1 MALRFQSTLRR
12 GTAICGLGVTL
23 GMLLLVGGCETKGFI
38 DPTEMGR
45 YNPDP
50 LVVPIV
56 SQIDPAIEEADN
68 QWARATEP
76 TAEDLKAS
84 NADYHIS
91 RNDLLNITLSDI
103 NGPNTE
109 TVKQARVSESGNI
122 SLPYLDQPVHTEG
135 LTEIQLEQAI
145 IEAYRTANL
154 IQHAQVSVTVIEAR
168 GRAFNILGA
177 VTQPGEYGIVESDFR
192 LLNALVLGR
201 NVISP
206 FVDYIYVVRK
216 PEEPVSTQPAEPSTA
231 SPGVPATS
239 PTSSPSTGPSSDEL
253 APKSDAGGAPDAV
266 AANTPAQVNP
276 AGEQRV
282 VRLAAGT
289 ESPSR
294 ATVPQDRVMLAQAN
308 QGAAQAPFDGFRD
321 PAPDQ
326 RERIIRIPY
335 DALRRGELRYNIP
348 IRPHDVIYVADP
360 IAGFYYVGGHV
371 TRPGAYTFSGQKVTL
386 KNAIVAASMLDG
398 LAIPQRTEIVR
409 RIRPDAEITVRVD
422 LDKIFSG
429 LQPDIYLK
437 PDDEIH
443 VGTNAIAPFIAA
455 ARGAF
460 RLTYGFGFLYDRNFA
475 YSSALQGL

>member
-1 MALRFQSTLRR
+1 MALRFFITPGRL
-12 GTAICGLGVTL
+12 TAIWGLGVAL
-23 GMLLLVGGCETKGFI
+23 GMLMLVGGCETKGFI

-76 TAEDLKAS
+76 TGDDLKAAT
-84 NADYHIS
+84 ADYHIS

-109 TVKQARVSESGNI
+109 TVKQARVTESGNI
-122 SLPYLDQPVHTEG
+122 SLPYLDQPVHAEG

-145 IEAYRTANL
+145 IEGYRAANL

-168 GRAFNILGA
+168 GRAFSIWGA

-192 LLNALVLGR
+192 LMNALVLGR

-216 PEEPVSTQPAEPSTA
+216 PEEPTTTQPSGAPNTGSV
-231 SPGVPATS
+231 PGTTS
-239 PTSSPSTGPSSDEL
+239 PASSPSTGPSSDEL
-253 APKSDAGGAPDAV
+253 APKSDAGGTPDTV
-266 AANTPAQVNP
+266 AANTPAQINP
-276 AGEQRV
+276 PQEQHV
-282 VRLAAGT
+282 VRLAAGSD
-289 ESPSR
+289 SPAPGASDPQGR
-294 ATVPQDRVMLAQAN
+294 AILAQAN
-308 QGAAQAPFDGFRD
+308 QNPSPTFDGFHD
-321 PAPDQ
+321 PAPEQ

-348 IRPHDVIYVADP
+348 IHPHDVIYVADP

-398 LAIPQRTEIVR
+398 LAIPQRTEIIR
-409 RIRPDAEITVRVD
+409 RIRPDAEVIVRVD

-443 VGTNAIAPFIAA
+443 VGTNAMAPFIAA

>member
-1 MALRFQSTLRR
+1 LIF
-12 GTAICGLGVTL
+12 
-23 GMLLLVGGCETKGFI
+23 VGGCETKGFI

-56 SQIDPAIEEADN
+56 SQIDPALEEADN

-76 TAEDLKAS
+76 TPDDLKPS
-84 NADYHIS
+84 TSDYRIS
-91 RNDLLNITLSDI
+91 RNDLINLTLSDI

-109 TVKQARVSESGNI
+109 TVKQARVTESGNI
-122 SLPYLDQPVHTEG
+122 SLPYLDQPVHAEG

-145 IEAYRTANL
+145 IEAYRAANL

-168 GRAFNILGA
+168 GRAFSIWGSI
-177 VTQPGEYGIVESDFR
+177 TQPGEYGIVESDFR
-192 LLNALVLGR
+192 LMNALVLGR
-201 NVISP
+201 NVTSP

-216 PEEPVSTQPAEPSTA
+216 PEEPASTQPTA
-231 SPGVPATS
+231 MPNSGSAPRTTS
-239 PTSSPSTGPSSDEL
+239 PASSPSTGPSSDEL
-253 APKSDAGGAPDAV
+253 APKSDAGGGSDAV
-266 AANTPAQVNP
+266 AANTPAQINAP
-276 AGEQRV
+276 QEQRV
-282 VRLAAGT
+282 VRLAAGS
-289 ESPSR
+289 ELPAAAASD
-294 ATVPQDRVMLAQAN
+294 PQNRVILAQAN
-308 QGAAQAPFDGFRD
+308 QTANPNGGTFDGFRD
-321 PAPDQ
+321 PAPEQ

-335 DALRRGELRYNIP
+335 DALKRGELRYNIP

-398 LAIPQRTEIVR
+398 LAIPQRTDIVR

-437 PDDEIH
+437 PDDQIQ
-443 VGTNAIAPFIAA
+443 VGTNALAPFIAA
-455 ARGAF
+455 ARGSF